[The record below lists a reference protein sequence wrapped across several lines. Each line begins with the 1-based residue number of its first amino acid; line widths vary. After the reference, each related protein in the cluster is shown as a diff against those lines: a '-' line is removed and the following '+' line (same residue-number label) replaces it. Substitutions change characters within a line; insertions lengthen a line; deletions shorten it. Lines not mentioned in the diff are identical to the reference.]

1 MKTLLIFILTS
12 ALIVR
17 ISFYLFNKYSKAPNE
32 LTQYTSQNIL
42 KFPDATNWEIKNNR
56 NICIPVSGTCIQ
68 PTIITFGS
76 QRDWR
81 EIYFFYKDQ
90 MQKSGWETNTLI
102 VTSIPTSIIFT
113 NKDSCKT
120 VLSTDKPLINTFKKP
135 QNNQFKF
142 SVACP

>member
-56 NICIPVSGTCIQ
+56 NICIPGSNTCIQ

-76 QRDWR
+76 QKDWG
-81 EIYFFYKDQ
+81 EIYSFYKGR
-90 MQKSGWETNTLI
+90 MQESRWTTNSSIL
-102 VTSIPTSIIFT
+102 TSIPTSIVFT
-113 NKDSCKT
+113 NDINCRAE
-120 VLSTDKPLINTFKKP
+120 LSSYKPIASVIQKP

>member
-1 MKTLLIFILTS
+1 MKSLLIFILTS
-12 ALIVR
+12 VLIVY

-56 NICIPVSGTCIQ
+56 NICIPGSGTCIQ

-76 QRDWR
+76 QKDWG
-81 EIYFFYKDQ
+81 EIYSFYKDQ
-90 MQKSGWETNTLI
+90 MQKSGWETNSLI
-102 VTSIPTSIIFT
+102 LTSIPTSIIFT
-113 NKDSCKT
+113 NKASCKT
-120 VLSTDKPLINTFKKP
+120 ELSTYEPIINVFKKP

-142 SVACP
+142 SVVCP